1 MILLITEV
9 KGLILVCIL
18 EFCSAVVNGF
28 ISFYGFRILLQVSRS
43 NKVFSCTSDFFL
55 MRLSIK
61 LSRLYNFEYS
71 IRFRFLLAGS
81 STPGLPRTSASTS
94 VPNSSLMVQAST
106 SGAPPAYSIST
117 LAKVEE
123 KDRKTNAIQILKL
136 LCETP
141 LLQVHLLDLL
151 KARWDFKP

>member
-1 MILLITEV
+1 MILLQMN
-9 KGLILVCIL
+9 
-18 EFCSAVVNGF
+18 S
-28 ISFYGFRILLQVSRS
+28 SS
-43 NKVFSCTSDFFL
+43 KVFSCTSEFF

-61 LSRLYNFEYS
+61 LSSFEYD

-81 STPGLPRTSASTS
+81 SAPGLPRTSASTS

-151 KARWDFKP
+151 KAR